1 MTLGRLLVTLF
12 LVVVIGGATVI
23 AADLWLLPWLIHQ
36 QREVL
41 VPELVG
47 LDQEEA
53 ALELER
59 IGLRLLTGEE
69 VFDETVAAGMVL
81 EQDPLPLKPVR
92 RGRPVRVMLSA
103 GAPLTRVPD
112 LSGLSLRQAELALG
126 RGGLRLGRV
135 ARSYDPDGPLGV
147 VAQRPHA
154 GSESQRG
161 EGVHVL
167 VREGHERTY
176 HRMPDLTGRPINRV
190 RQDLAR
196 AGFDIRRVTYRRGE
210 ENLPGTVLD
219 QWPAAGVRIPTGGSI
234 ELVASR

>member
-1 MTLGRLLVTLF
+1 MTLGRLLLTIF
-12 LVVVIGGATVI
+12 LVVAIGGTTVVV
-23 AADLWLLPWLIHQ
+23 ADLWLLPWLIHQ

-47 LDQEEA
+47 LEQAEAEE
-53 ALELER
+53 ELAR
-59 IGLRLLTGEE
+59 IGLRLLPGEE
-69 VFDETVAAGMVL
+69 VFDESVAAGTVL
-81 EQDPLPLKPVR
+81 EQDPLPLRPVR
-92 RGRPVRVMLSA
+92 RGRPVRVVLSA

-112 LSGLSLRQAELALG
+112 LTGLSLRQAELALG
-126 RGGLRLGRV
+126 RHGLRLGRV
-135 ARSYDPDGPLGV
+135 ARSYDPDGSLGV
-147 VAQRPHA
+147 VAQRPA
-154 GSESQRG
+154 PGSESKRG
-161 EGVHVL
+161 EGVNLL

-210 ENLPGTVLD
+210 DTLPGTVLD

>member
-1 MTLGRLLVTLF
+1 MTIGRLLFVLLAVVALGGVT
-12 LVVVIGGATVI
+12 VVV
-23 AADLWLLPWLIHQ
+23 ADVWLLPWLIHQ
-36 QREVL
+36 QAEVL

-53 ALELER
+53 EAELAR
-59 IGLRLLTGEE
+59 IGLRLLPGEE
-69 VFDETVAAGMVL
+69 VFDETVSAGTVL
-81 EQDPLPLKPVR
+81 EQDPLPLRPVR
-92 RGRPVRVMLSA
+92 RGRPVRVVLSA

-126 RGGLRLGRV
+126 RNGLRLGRV

-147 VAQRPHA
+147 VAQRPHPGQESRRGA
-154 GSESQRG
+154 G
-161 EGVHVL
+161 VNLL
-167 VREGHERTY
+167 VREGHERSY
-176 HRMPDLTGRPINRV
+176 HRMPNLTGRPINRV

-196 AGFDIRRVTYRRGE
+196 AGFDIRRVTYRSGQGT
-210 ENLPGTVLD
+210 LPGTVLD